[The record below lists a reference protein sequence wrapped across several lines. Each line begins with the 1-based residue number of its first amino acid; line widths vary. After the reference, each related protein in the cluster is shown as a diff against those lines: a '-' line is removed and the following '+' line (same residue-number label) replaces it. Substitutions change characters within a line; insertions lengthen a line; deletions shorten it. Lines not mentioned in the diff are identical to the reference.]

1 MREAW
6 ESRSPVERPILSPA
20 PVDLLRPY
28 SFEVGAHSRMAHNVG
43 QDMIIPRPE
52 PVSVAG
58 PTDVELG
65 PELGRRSLRGAEGRA
80 RSSSPSPRK
89 TPPWNSS
96 PTWNSSAGSPSRM
109 GMQSPSR
116 MQMRDAAMSPKQ
128 GPPPLSGGPRSGISG
143 LSGSV
148 IDGGNGRPIQEQLVD
163 ILNKHKAMVRH
174 LFEEWDTNGDHQI
187 SKKELQRALH
197 SLGLSPD
204 ATSRAAADELF
215 DLLDKDGSGVI
226 EMSEFF
232 RGLRPQAAEKR
243 REAAERAS
251 TPLSG
256 QRGDHSDRYVTF
268 SHHSGS
274 LPSFLNDAQSELD
287 KLLGMPLRPPR
298 TGGGYEWPRTAN
310 EKVWD
315 WWIRLVG
322 PWAKAEGANMLEISR
337 LELKV
342 DRLEKQLATEQSQRL
357 AEVSELRWRLEETGT
372 AHNGSQALLGTLADD
387 KTRLLQEVHMLRDG
401 KMRLE
406 DRCRTQAME
415 LDRMREDVDG
425 LQHTRQR
432 ASNERSTL
440 QQRLTVAQTE
450 LTHSRQH
457 SEAEMEKLR
466 REAAASQRHI
476 DELGRQLHE
485 AEVNRASARSQ
496 VNSLEEEKKRLM
508 VEASELR
515 HVKSQKDDLTR
526 LLEASRRTAS
536 TLSTDKENLLAELA
550 NLRDSFRAAG
560 GKLVFGS
567 ALAAEAAARA
577 RVERHAPPASHQHQ
591 TPVAD
596 YTSPASQYEQPSH
609 EPYVRAYVR
618 AAFDDIDKD
627 RKGLIDSRDLRAAL
641 GRAGIDIA
649 NANAA
654 KVIEDCYKGEHLGLH
669 EFANLVNDVEM
680 LVEAEARASTRSPPS
695 LQVDRGAHPSVALPA
710 AAPAPVS
717 PPAAESAAGLPSHL
731 EAELAKMSAVNM
743 LTGA

>member
-6 ESRSPVERPILSPA
+6 ESRSPVERPTIVT
-20 PVDLLRPY
+20 PVDLLRCTA
-28 SFEVGAHSRMAHNVG
+28 SKLAAMATSAQRG
-43 QDMIIPRPE
+43 QDAVIPCPRA
-52 PVSVAG
+52 SLLAG

-65 PELGRRSLRGAEGRA
+65 PFGRRSTWRRRTCAL
-80 RSSSPSPRK
+80 SSPSPK
-89 TPPWNSS
+89 
-96 PTWNSSAGSPSRM
+96 
-109 GMQSPSR
+109 
-116 MQMRDAAMSPKQ
+116 DAALEFITDAWNNGCRLAEPPRRAPPCDADGLGRHVAKARTTAFRSSLGHFA
-128 GPPPLSGGPRSGISG
+128 GPARSSTAPMAAESGAQPSTSSTSTRRWC
-143 LSGSV
+143 V
-148 IDGGNGRPIQEQLVD
+148 IYSR
-163 ILNKHKAMVRH
+163 R
-174 LFEEWDTNGDHQI
+174 DTNGDHQI

-485 AEVNRASARSQ
+485 AEVNRASARAQ

-515 HVKSQKDDLTR
+515 RKVPKYDLTR

-591 TPVAD
+591 KPVAD

-695 LQVDRGAHPSVALPA
+695 HKSIEARIRRLHCLRRRPRRCRRRQPSRPRDCLRIWRRSLQR
-710 AAPAPVS
+710 
-717 PPAAESAAGLPSHL
+717 
-731 EAELAKMSAVNM
+731 
-743 LTGA
+743 